1 MKFLPDAPRDTP
13 EVLTEV
19 EAVPTVRG
27 YAGSPTVINGGYAA
41 LSAAC
46 NGAALIFKLD
56 SSMRLFAGTQAK
68 LYEGSG
74 GTWTDRS
81 RAGSY
86 TTGDV
91 RWCFAQFGDTTL
103 AINKATVLQSST
115 TGAFAD
121 VANAPKAACMETVG
135 GFVVLANTDDS
146 GLSITGG
153 PNAEQGN
160 RWWCSQLFNATGT
173 WAPSAA
179 TQATTGLLVSSPGKI
194 VALKRLGDQVVA
206 YKQRAIHVGQYVGPP
221 DVFDWQLVPGEIG
234 TWSNESVVSTGTSH
248 LFIGYENVY
257 RFDGSR
263 PVPIGDGVREWFF
276 ARLNKSY
283 AYLIAGIHDRNT
295 STVWWWYPSG
305 SNTTLDS
312 VLIYNYASDKWGHI
326 SDGVGLEPIPSAV
339 TTETDPY
346 YAYVKMLLH
355 FNGTNGSTV
364 FTDSSA
370 SPMTFTAVDNAA
382 LTTSVKK
389 FGSAS
394 LALDGTLDEI
404 TSTVP
409 AKFQNISGDFCF
421 DGWLN
426 LTSLGAI
433 RTIAVFGSTSANGAF
448 SVRVNASNNLEFLE
462 IGGAGVS
469 FGSPTVSAGT
479 QTYFKVCR
487 TAGVISASLG
497 PVQCANTYPITS
509 TFCKSTA
516 EPVEIGS
523 YSGSWGW
530 IGSLDDLRLS
540 VGTDR
545 GGTASVTPP
554 TTQAPDS

>member
-41 LSAAC
+41 LAAAC

-56 SSMRLFAGTQAK
+56 GSMRIFAGTQSK

-86 TTGDV
+86 TTGDI

-115 TGAFAD
+115 SGAFAD

-135 GFVVLANTDDS
+135 GFVVLGNTDDT
-146 GLSITGG
+146 GLAITGG
-153 PNAEQGN
+153 PNADQGN

-179 TQATTGLLVSSPGKI
+179 TQATSGLLVSSPGKI
-194 VALKRLGDQVVA
+194 IAMKRLGDQVIA
-206 YKQRAIHVGQYVGPP
+206 YKNRAIHVGQYVGPP

-234 TWSNESVVSTGTSH
+234 TWSNESVVSTGTAH
-248 LFIGYENVY
+248 LFVGYENIY

-263 PVPIGDGVREWFF
+263 PVEIGTGIREWFF

-283 AYLIAGIHDRNT
+283 AHLIAGIHDRNT

-312 VLIYNYASDKWGHI
+312 VLIYNYAADRWGHI
-326 SDGVGLEPIPSAV
+326 TDGIGLEPIPTPAPPGDDESGGAV
-339 TTETDPY
+339 EYNTTNE
-346 YAYVKMLLH
+346 V
-355 FNGTNGSTV
+355 GTWT
-364 FTDSSA
+364 FTDSD
-370 SPMTFTAVDNAA
+370 T
-382 LTTSVKK
+382 
-389 FGSAS
+389 
-394 LALDGTLDEI
+394 
-404 TSTVP
+404 
-409 AKFQNISGDFCF
+409 
-421 DGWLN
+421 
-426 LTSLGAI
+426 
-433 RTIAVFGSTSANGAF
+433 
-448 SVRVNASNNLEFLE
+448 
-462 IGGAGVS
+462 
-469 FGSPTVSAGT
+469 
-479 QTYFKVCR
+479 
-487 TAGVISASLG
+487 
-497 PVQCANTYPITS
+497 
-509 TFCKSTA
+509 TA
-516 EPVEIGS
+516 EFV
-523 YSGSWGW
+523 YSG
-530 IGSLDDLRLS
+530 
-540 VGTDR
+540 V
-545 GGTASVTPP
+545 GTASVVTTNAYSTGKRYIEFLWQDVGSYGSGVRDDVGITQSNPP
-554 TTQAPDS
+554 TGGASVADGAAYRRSGNIYDNNSSTASVTAVSAGDVIGVAVDFDNAKVWFSLNGSWVSGDPSAGTSPSISTLSAGSYYAGNTMESGGVQKVTIRTLTADFTGTKPTGFKSWAAV

>member
-41 LSAAC
+41 LAAAC

-56 SSMRLFAGTQAK
+56 GSMRIFAGTQSK

-86 TTGDV
+86 TTGDI

-115 TGAFAD
+115 SGAFAD

-135 GFVVLANTDDS
+135 GFVVLGNTDDT
-146 GLSITGG
+146 GLAITGG
-153 PNAEQGN
+153 PNADQGN

-179 TQATTGLLVSSPGKI
+179 TQATSGLLVSSPGKI
-194 VALKRLGDQVVA
+194 IAMKRLGDQVIA
-206 YKQRAIHVGQYVGPP
+206 YKNRAIHVGQYVGPP

-234 TWSNESVVSTGTSH
+234 TWSNEAVVSTGTAH

-263 PVPIGDGVREWFF
+263 PVAIGDGIREWFF
-276 ARLNKSY
+276 ARLNKQY

-305 SNTTLDS
+305 SSTTLDS
-312 VLIYNYASDKWGHI
+312 VLVYNYAADRWGHAT
-326 SDGVGLEPIPSAV
+326 DATLGAAV
-339 TTETDPY
+339 TVYPVQTIQAQITYDNLYTSLGISNPQY
-346 YAYVKMLLH
+346 DQMPNISY
-355 FNGTNGSTV
+355 
-364 FTDSSA
+364 DSPFWQASA
-370 SPMTFTAVDNAA
+370 PVMAVIRDDKVLYT
-382 LTTSVKK
+382 LT
-389 FGSAS
+389 GSAS
-394 LALDGTLDEI
+394 DSSITTGYWGDQERYSFCDRVRAKYRTKPTDSTLTPYAVTE
-404 TSTVP
+404 
-409 AKFQNISGDFCF
+409 
-421 DGWLN
+421 
-426 LTSLGAI
+426 LGADVA
-433 RTIAVFGSTSANGAF
+433 TGSATLNVDRYDVLQSARWHKF
-448 SVRVNASNNLEFLE
+448 KLEF
-462 IGGAGVS
+462 V
-469 FGSPTVSAGT
+469 
-479 QTYFKVCR
+479 
-487 TAGVISASLG
+487 G
-497 PVQCANTYPITS
+497 PV
-509 TFCKSTA
+509 
-516 EPVEIGS
+516 EVE
-523 YSGSWGW
+523 
-530 IGSLDDLRLS
+530 
-540 VGTDR
+540 
-545 GGTASVTPP
+545 AVTPRLK
-554 TTQAPDS
+554 TQGYE

>member
-56 SSMRLFAGTQAK
+56 GSMRIFAGTQSK

-86 TTGDV
+86 TTGDI

-115 TGAFAD
+115 SGAFAD
-121 VANAPKAACMETVG
+121 VANAPKAAVMETVG
-135 GFVVLANTDDS
+135 GFVMLANTDDS

-234 TWSNESVVSTGTSH
+234 TWSNEAVVSTGTAH

-263 PVPIGDGVREWFF
+263 PVPIGDGIREWFF

-312 VLIYNYASDKWGHI
+312 VLIYNYAADRFGHI
-326 SDGVGLEPIPSAV
+326 SDGVGLEPIPSDADLA
-339 TTETDPY
+339 TDPY
-346 YAYVKMLLH
+346 IGYVKLLMH
-355 FNGTNGSTV
+355 FNGADADTT
-364 FTDSSA
+364 FTDSTS
-370 SPMTFTAVDNAA
+370 SPVTFTAAGDAKLSTANQ
-382 LTTSVKK
+382 KY
-389 FGSAS
+389 GSAS
-394 LALDGTLDEI
+394 LALDGTTDEI
-404 TSTVP
+404 SSTIP
-409 AKFQNISGDFCF
+409 SKLQIGTQDFCI
-421 DGWLN
+421 DGWLY
-426 LTSLGAI
+426 LTSLGAL
-433 RTIAVFGSTSANGAF
+433 RTIIVMGSTSGNHGF
-448 SVRVNASNNLEFLE
+448 MIRINASNNLEFLE
-462 IGGAGVS
+462 IGGAGVNM
-469 FGSPTVSAGT
+469 GPPTIA
-479 QTYFKVCR
+479 
-487 TAGVISASLG
+487 
-497 PVQCANTYPITS
+497 ANTWTHFAISRTSGTIRGFIGGVLCASDYPIS
-509 TFCKSTA
+509 SDFCQSTA
-516 EPVEIGS
+516 EPIEIGS
-523 YSGSWGW
+523 YSGSWNW
-530 IGSLDDLRLS
+530 IGNIDDLRIT
-540 VGTDR
+540 VGHAR
-545 GGTASVTPP
+545 YGVVSFTPP
-554 TTQAPDS
+554 TYEAPEI